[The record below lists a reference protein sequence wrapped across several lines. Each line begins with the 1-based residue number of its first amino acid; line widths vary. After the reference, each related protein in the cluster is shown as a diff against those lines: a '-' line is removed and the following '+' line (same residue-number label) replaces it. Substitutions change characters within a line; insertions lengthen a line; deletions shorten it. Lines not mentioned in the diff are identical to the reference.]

1 MGILAWTTLLP
12 LLGAVLV
19 MLVPK
24 EEEVIHRGIGFFTA
38 LCTFVVSL
46 LILSDFDAAQA
57 GFQLQVKQ
65 AWVPAL
71 GINFH
76 LGVDGISLWLVLLTT
91 FMVPVTLFSPQ
102 AIGLRNVRV
111 REFTIC
117 MLVMET
123 GMIGAFL
130 AIDLFVFY
138 VFWELMLVPM
148 YFIIGI
154 WGGERRLYASI
165 KFVIYT
171 LIGSLLMLAAIL
183 FMYVQVHTLT
193 STWTFDYATWA
204 SLSLP
209 EFPQLLCFGAFALA
223 FMIKV
228 PLFPLHTWLPDAHV
242 EAPTGGSV
250 ILAAVMLKFGAYGF
264 MRFAMTFF
272 PLATWETAPA
282 IAILSVIGIIFGAL
296 MAYVQDDVKKLV
308 AYSSVS
314 HLGFVVLGLLT
325 LNAQGIQGGIF
336 QMLAHGISTGGLF
349 LGVGLLY
356 ERRHTRRLDDFGGL
370 WKQMP
375 VFSALFLV
383 IVLASVGLPGL
394 CGFVGEFLS
403 LVGTFTAEKGWVAMG
418 LPRDRMFLNPMLMGT
433 LSATAVILA
442 AMYLLTM
449 YQKIFFGAYRPPHA
463 AHAAH
468 GGPHGVK
475 DEPDRDVHGRET
487 WVFATVVLAA
497 FVMGVYPQPILAR
510 TEASV
515 KAFMTSFQ
523 QRLNDA
529 ARNPEAPARFFPA
542 LPPKPAAPEGSPGAA
557 PPAGAAAPAPPAGAP
572 GGAAN
577 PNPTPTPAPHA
588 PHPPG
593 AH

>member
-1 MGILAWTTLLP
+1 MGILAWTTILP
-12 LLGAVLV
+12 LIGAILV

-24 EEEVIHRGIGFFTA
+24 EEESIHRGIGFFAA
-38 LCTFVVSL
+38 LATFVVSL
-46 LILSDFDAAQA
+46 FILGGFDASQA
-57 GFQLQVKQ
+57 GFQLEVKH
-65 AWVPAL
+65 AWVPAM

-91 FMVPVTLFSPQ
+91 FMMPVTLFAPQ

-111 REFTIC
+111 REFTVC

-130 AIDLFVFY
+130 AVDLFVFY

-171 LIGSLLMLAAIL
+171 LVGSLLMLAAIL
-183 FMYVQVHTLT
+183 YLYAQVHALT
-193 STWTFDYATWA
+193 GTWTFDYATYA
-204 SLSLP
+204 ALSLP
-209 EFPQLLCFGAFALA
+209 ELPQLLCFGAFTLA

-264 MRFAMTFF
+264 MRFAMSFF
-272 PLATWETAPA
+272 PLATWEAAPA

-325 LNAQGIQGGIF
+325 LNAQGIQGGIY

-349 LGVGLLY
+349 LGVGVLY
-356 ERRHTRRLDDFGGL
+356 DRRHTRRLDDFGGL
-370 WKQMP
+370 WKKMP
-375 VFSALFLV
+375 VFAAFFLV
-383 IVLASVGLPGL
+383 IVLASAGLPGL
-394 CGFVGEFLS
+394 CGFVGEFLA
-403 LVGTFTAEKGWVAMG
+403 LVGTFTAEKGWVALG
-418 LPRDRMFLNPMLMGT
+418 LPRERMFLNPMLMGT

-449 YQKIFFGAYRPPHA
+449 YQKIFFGPFRAARVHVPADGHGAPNG
-463 AHAAH
+463 AHA
-468 GGPHGVK
+468 
-475 DEPDRDVHGRET
+475 DPDRDIHGNEI
-487 WVFATVVLAA
+487 WVFATVAVAA

-510 TEASV
+510 TDASV
-515 KAFMTSFQ
+515 KAFMTNFQ

-529 ARNPEAPARFFPA
+529 AKNPDAPARFFPA
-542 LPPKPAAPEGSPGAA
+542 PPPKAE
-557 PPAGAAAPAPPAGAP
+557 APAETPPTA
-572 GGAAN
+572 
-577 PNPTPTPAPHA
+577 PTPTPPAPPSPPSPPA
-588 PHPPG
+588 GTPPAAPG
-593 AH
+593 AQ